1 MISLSRPRLVELPS
15 TFLDWF
21 LFSELLDF
29 GDPDIGY
36 PAGLL
41 LHLISLLT
49 LVIHPEGSL
58 HLSFRSKGSQARSK
72 GLFAEQNSGSLAL
85 KRLQSQDHAWRWFAT
100 MLAYTLLIAALAN
113 AYHLFTARK
122 RYHLWMKP
130 TTEKLSSE
138 NASLVD
144 LPRAMDED
152 PQLTISDLLWNVAT
166 NISLAL
172 VKAIVWLID
181 QALDQ
186 ARQVAYIGFIIRFL
200 FPPSLSRRIQ
210 SSPSGNES
218 TQMHAIDMWTAPDV
232 QLRIFCLYSPLHALF
247 YTLHLKSNH
256 GLSQFITLF
265 VLMAIASAQV
275 TILVHYFT
283 NLIKDKNVIAGEV
296 LHEYDEKV
304 RSIFGED

>member
-1 MISLSRPRLVELPS
+1 MDFI
-15 TFLDWF
+15 

-41 LHLISLLT
+41 LHFISILT
-49 LVIHPEGSL
+49 LIIHPEGPL
-58 HLSFRSKGSQARSK
+58 HLSFRSKGSLARTK
-72 GLFAEQNSGSLAL
+72 GLFAEQNTGSLAL
-85 KRLQSQDHAWRWFAT
+85 KRRQSQDHAWRWFAT

-130 TTEKLSSE
+130 ATEKLSSE

-144 LPRAMDED
+144 LPHAMEED
-152 PQLTISDLLWNVAT
+152 PPLSIKNRIVNVAKDFGW
-166 NISLAL
+166 AC

-181 QALDQ
+181 QALHQ
-186 ARQVAYIGFIIRFL
+186 ARQLPYLGFIIRFL
-200 FPPSLSRRIQ
+200 FPPSISRRLQ
-210 SSPSGNES
+210 SSSSSSGNGP

-232 QLRIFCLYSPLHALF
+232 QLRIFCLYSPLHAIF
-247 YTLHLKSNH
+247 YTIHLKSNRGFSH
-256 GLSQFITLF
+256 FIALF

-275 TILVHYFT
+275 TLLVHYFT
-283 NLIKDKNVIAGEV
+283 SLVKDKNVIAGEV
-296 LHEYDEKV
+296 FHEYDEKV
-304 RSIFGED
+304 RL